1 MKKII
6 LIALAAIHVCISITI
21 FIIGNKYEF
30 TGEYT
35 NTWLA
40 NLFVSLLLLVV
51 FIISKDKVIKKI
63 SNLLLMIYPIGLVL
77 ISFIIF
83 YKLPNFT
90 YLEAKE
96 IIIKETSEEIDLS
109 KEDEIKGQLGMY
121 YIYTREHVYIFNSE
135 DGKYSKRKNLNE

>member
-21 FIIGNKYEF
+21 FIIGNEYEF
-30 TGEYT
+30 TVKYT
-35 NTWLA
+35 NTWLP

-51 FIISKDKVIKKI
+51 FIISKDKVINKI

-83 YKLPNFT
+83 YNLPNFT

-96 IIIKETSEEIDLS
+96 IIIKDTSEEIDMS
-109 KEDEIKGQLGMY
+109 KENEIKGQLGMY